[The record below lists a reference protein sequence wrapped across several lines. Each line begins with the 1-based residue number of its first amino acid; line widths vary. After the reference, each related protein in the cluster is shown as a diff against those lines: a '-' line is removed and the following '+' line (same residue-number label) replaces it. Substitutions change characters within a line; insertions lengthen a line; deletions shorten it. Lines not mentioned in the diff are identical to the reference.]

1 MLPKADPKKKQIDKL
16 DFIKMENSGLQK
28 APLRNKKTSQTQG
41 GNVYMHVK
49 GLVFRI
55 HKDVFQLHKT
65 NNAIL

>member
-41 GNVYMHVK
+41 GNVYM
-49 GLVFRI
+49 
-55 HKDVFQLHKT
+55 LH
-65 NNAIL
+65 AC